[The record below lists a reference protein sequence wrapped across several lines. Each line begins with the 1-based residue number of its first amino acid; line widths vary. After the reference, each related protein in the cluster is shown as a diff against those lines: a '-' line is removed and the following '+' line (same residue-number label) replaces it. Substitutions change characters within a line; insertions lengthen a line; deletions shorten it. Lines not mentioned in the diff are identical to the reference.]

1 MSLQTVFTRMEDNIV
16 KNTEEVDGVRSH
28 VGFTVFRH
36 RGHKLIVG
44 NGFVWDAQEEKLYGD
59 PSPALHWFGGDEE
72 NDPDVRKHYCD
83 ILRFVRGGEKQTDCG
98 GDSVI
103 YKRGVWELEE
113 HENGSAELVYEDE
126 DSAPWTVAYVN
137 QWGYIST
144 TDYKFLMLPIGSET
158 KQTEREELLRKLDDL
173 GYTEDEV
180 RRILSP

>member
-1 MSLQTVFTRMEDNIV
+1 MEDNIV
-16 KNTEEVDGVRSH
+16 KNTEEVEGVRSH

-44 NGFVWDAQEEKLYGD
+44 NGLYGM
-59 PSPALHWFGGDEE
+59 
-72 NDPDVRKHYCD
+72 
-83 ILRFVRGGEKQTDCG
+83 
-98 GDSVI
+98 
-103 YKRGVWELEE
+103 

-137 QWGYIST
+137 QWGYIGT

-158 KQTEREELLRKLDDL
+158 KQTEHEKLLRKLDDL

-180 RRILSP
+180 RRILGV